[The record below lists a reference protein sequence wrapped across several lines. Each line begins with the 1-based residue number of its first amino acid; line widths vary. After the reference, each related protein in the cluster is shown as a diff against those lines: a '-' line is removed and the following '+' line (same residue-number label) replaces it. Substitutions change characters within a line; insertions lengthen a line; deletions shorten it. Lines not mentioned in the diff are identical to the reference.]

1 MPRVPGVPTLE
12 PVNLPQMSPAQAGR
26 SGEAIA
32 GLGEVVNDTAQ
43 TGLALDMYIKRAQE
57 SVDTIAAQN
66 QLTAAQLQYETNL
79 AKTTKSRDIPDVAKA
94 AQDHLNDIAKQW
106 DKSPA
111 SVQIQQMA
119 DGLRPRVDHIGQ
131 VRGIDLMSK
140 EGAVQSEIQLQTLL
154 PQLVTAQ
161 RNGDKGQV
169 DYINGYITHM
179 YDDLTKR
186 GLMSDAD
193 KDIALN
199 KVQIQ
204 YRAQL
209 NESYISSA
217 DPKERQASISQLKTG
232 GSGPLNLAG
241 LAPGDVAALRT
252 QAEATNE
259 HLNNLAEAGNLNR
272 DLNVVKNAFS
282 APEYKNNYEARVNSL
297 QDGEWLQKHGIVS
310 EDGSPN
316 RVMAEKLIAE
326 TNRERAE
333 WEKEK
338 DDHDASV
345 LPKIEDAILANK
357 VSRGQLVQIGQ
368 QEGLSPRGQSAMLR
382 EWDENQRYNHQIS
395 IQERE
400 LANQERAQKSA
411 DASSDWILRIAHG
424 EIPNDADIMT
434 TPGLSK
440 SDRNSIIS
448 YRDKA
453 KNDKPYQGGMTIIA
467 SAYPQNKKAPAA
479 LQGQQQEYYLRTM
492 QAYDQE
498 INAHP
503 NEDKSAIAT
512 KLVMPG
518 IVRDAIINSVNAVAY
533 PTPPTDNVLTRFWK
547 GLGNFNEGIATG
559 SAVPDEAEPTST
571 SPPAAAPKV
580 TRSATIVQHSPSTGK
595 DRYSTDGGTTWLPGK
610 PPSQ

>member
-1 MPRVPGVPTLE
+1 MPDLE
-12 PVNLPQMSPAQAGR
+12 PVNKPMESPAQAGR
-26 SGEAIA
+26 PGEAIS
-32 GLGEVVNDTAQ
+32 
-43 TGLALDMYIKRAQE
+43 GLADATNDVVQTTLGLDLYIKRAQE

-79 AKTTKSRDIPDVAKA
+79 AKTTNSRDIPDVAKA
-94 AQDHLNDIAKQW
+94 AQDNLNEIAKQW

-119 DGLRPRVDHIGQ
+119 DGLRPRVEHIGQ
-131 VRGIDLMSK
+131 IRGIDLMSK

-204 YRAQL
+204 YRQQL

-217 DPKERQASISQLKTG
+217 DPKERLASIQQLKTG
-232 GSGPLNLAG
+232 GNGPLNLAG
-241 LAPGDVAALRT
+241 LAPGDIAALRT

-272 DLNVVKNAFS
+272 ALNVTQNAFQ
-282 APEYKNNYEARVNSL
+282 APEYKNNYEARINSL
-297 QDGEWLQKHGIVS
+297 QDGDWLTKMGIVN
-310 EDGSPN
+310 EDGSPD

-345 LPKIEDAILANK
+345 MPKIEDLIIGNR
-357 VSRGQLVQIGQ
+357 VSRAQLTQIAQ
-368 QEGLSPRGQSAMLR
+368 QEGLSPRGESSMIAK
-382 EWDENQRYNHQIS
+382 WDENQRYNHQMS

-400 LANQERAQKSA
+400 LANQEKAQKSA

-424 EIPNDADIMT
+424 EIPSDADIMT

-467 SAYPQNKKAPAA
+467 AAYPINKKATPA
-479 LQGQQQEYYLRTM
+479 LQAQQQQYYLRTM

-503 NEDKSAIAT
+503 DEDKSSIAS

-518 IVRDAIINSVNAVAY
+518 IVRNAIINSVSDVVGA
-533 PTPPTDNVLTRFWK
+533 TPPADNFLTRGWNWLSGFNK
-547 GLGNFNEGIATG
+547 GLATG
-559 SAVPDEAEPTST
+559 QPSDTAEPPLATPTT
-571 SPPAAAPKV
+571 SPKSAP
-580 TRSATIVQHSPSTGK
+580 IVQHSPSTGK
-595 DRYSTDGGTTWLPGK
+595 DRYSVDGGTTWLPGK